1 MPILPADKEDIPA
14 LVSLLNSAYRGED
27 SKKGWTT
34 EANLLKGELRSDE
47 ATLTKLMN
55 LPGARFLKFVS
66 EGNEIKGCVFL
77 HKKENKLYLGMLSV
91 SPLIQAKGIGKQLM
105 AAGEKFANEQACNS
119 IFMKVISLRH
129 ELIAWYER
137 QGYKKTSQTEPFPVD
152 TRFGI
157 PTQPLEFIIMEKT
170 I

>member
-14 LVSLLNSAYRGED
+14 LVTLLNSAYRGEV

-34 EANLLKGELRSDE
+34 EADLLRGELRTDE
-47 ATLTKLMN
+47 ATLNKLMN
-55 LPGARFLKFVS
+55 LPGARFLKFIN
-66 EGNEIKGCVFL
+66 EKNEIQGCVFL
-77 HKKENKLYLGMLSV
+77 QKKENKIYLGMLSV

-105 AAGEKFANEQACNS
+105 VAGEMFAKEQACHS

-137 QGYKKTSQTEPFPVD
+137 QGYKRTRQTEPFPLD

-157 PTQPLEFIIMEKT
+157 PTQPLEFIILEKT
-170 I
+170 F

>member
-1 MPILPADKEDIPA
+1 MSILPAVTEDIPA
-14 LVSLLNSAYRGED
+14 LVILLNSAYRGEV

-34 EANLLKGELRSDE
+34 EADLLKGELRTDE
-47 ATLTKLMN
+47 ATLNELMN
-55 LPGARFLKFVS
+55 LPGARFLKFI
-66 EGNEIKGCVFL
+66 NEKKEIQGCVFL
-77 HKKENKLYLGMLSV
+77 QKKENKIYLGMLSV

-105 AAGEKFANEQACNS
+105 AAGEMFANEQACHS

-137 QGYKKTSQTEPFPVD
+137 QGYKRTGQTEAFLVD
-152 TRFGI
+152 SRFGI
-157 PTQPLEFIIMEKT
+157 PTQPLEFIILEKT

>member
-1 MPILPADKEDIPA
+1 MPILPAVTEDIPA
-14 LVSLLNSAYRGED
+14 LVTLLNSAYRGEV

-34 EANLLKGELRSDE
+34 EANLLKGELRTDE
-47 ATLTKLMN
+47 ATLNKLMN
-55 LPGARFLKFVS
+55 LPEARFLKFVN
-66 EGNEIKGCVFL
+66 EKNEIQGCVL
-77 HKKENKLYLGMLSV
+77 LQKKETKIYLGMLSV

-105 AAGEKFANEQACNS
+105 TAGEMFAKEKACHS

-137 QGYKKTSQTEPFPVD
+137 QGYKRTSQTEPFPVD

-157 PTQPLEFIIMEKT
+157 PTQPLEFIILEKT